1 MLDTSVP
8 LHTVGAAAVS
18 MALIRDP
25 VLGVAEVRHP

>member
-25 VLGVAEVRHP
+25 VPGVAEVRHP